1 MRQVIDEFVLVPRGE
16 AAERING
23 TMTLSET
30 AAFIY
35 EHLEEAIKVRDK
47 KANTVNEQDNPLG
60 YEKESKLLVG
70 FAIPCIISMLV
81 TALYNIVDQIF
92 IGQGVGMLGNAATN
106 IAFPL
111 STSCT
116 AISLLLGIGSA
127 TNFSLKLGAGEEKE
141 SAEYAGN
148 GICLMAIFGIALF
161 AVTTIFLTPMLKF
174 FGATSEV
181 LPYAQEYTRIT
192 AIGFPFLI
200 ANTGMS
206 KLILA
211 DGSPRY
217 SMTSMLVGA
226 IVNTILDPI
235 FIFGMQMGMRG
246 AALATIIGQIVSFCI
261 SLRYMFHF
269 KTIRLIELKRE
280 HFRLDPRLCLT
291 TASLGMSNSLNQV
304 ALTFVQIVLNNTLSH
319 YGAQSVYG
327 GDIPLACA
335 GIITKVNM
343 IFMSFVIGISQGIQP
358 IIGFNYGA
366 EKYERVRKSYLL
378 ALGTAT
384 VLSGIAFFCFQVFP
398 RQIISVFGSGSE
410 LYFQFSER
418 YFRIYMFLTLINGIQ
433 PVTSNFF
440 NSIGKSQLGVFM
452 SLTRQILFLLPLIMI
467 FPLFMGIDGV
477 MYAGPIADAAAAIVC
492 GYFMVRELKELSVM
506 DKKKKEESAALS

>member
-1 MRQVIDEFVLVPRGE
+1 MNSIQKE
-16 AAERING
+16 
-23 TMTLSET
+23 
-30 AAFIY
+30 
-35 EHLEEAIKVRDK
+35 
-47 KANTVNEQDNPLG
+47 NPLG
-60 YEKESKLLVG
+60 YEKLPRLLKS
-70 FAIPCIISMLV
+70 FAVPSIIAMLV
-81 TALYNIVDQIF
+81 SSLYNIVDQVF
-92 IGQGVGMLGNAATN
+92 IGQGVGYLGNAATN
-106 IAFPL
+106 VAFPL
-111 STSCT
+111 TT
-116 AISLLLGIGSA
+116 ISLAIALLIGIGSA
-127 TNFSLKLGAGEEKE
+127 SLFSLNLGAGEKE
-141 SAEYAGN
+141 DAVQVVGTAFTMMLVFGVIYAVL
-148 GICLMAIFGIALF
+148 IE
-161 AVTTIFLTPMLKF
+161 IFLVPLLTA
-174 FGATSEV
+174 FGATAEIM
-181 LPYAQEYTRIT
+181 PYAKEYTRIT
-192 AIGFPFLI
+192 AIGMPFLI
-200 ANTGMS
+200 VNNGMS
-206 KLILA
+206 NLARA
-211 DGSPRY
+211 DGSPKF
-217 SMTSMLVGA
+217 SMTCMLIGA
-226 IVNTILDPI
+226 IINTILDPVFI
-235 FIFGMQMGMRG
+235 FIFKLGVAG
-246 AALATIIGQIVSFCI
+246 AAWATIIGQIVSCLVAVSYLKRF
-261 SLRYMFHF
+261 RNV
-269 KTIRLIELKRE
+269 ELKA
-280 HFRLDPRLCLT
+280 HYFRLHRKLCLKI
-291 TASLGMSNSLNQV
+291 ASLGMSNSLNQV

>member
-1 MRQVIDEFVLVPRGE
+1 
-16 AAERING
+16 
-23 TMTLSET
+23 MTNKE
-30 AAFIY
+30 
-35 EHLEEAIKVRDK
+35 
-47 KANTVNEQDNPLG
+47 NNPLG
-60 YEKESKLLVG
+60 YKKESTLLIS

-92 IGQGVGMLGNAATN
+92 IGQGIGMLGNAATN

-111 STSCT
+111 STTCT

-127 TNFSLKLGAGEEKE
+127 TNFSLHLGAGEKHESEK
-141 SAEYAGN
+141 YAGN
-148 GICLMAIFGIALF
+148 GIFLMAAFGILLF
-161 AVTTIFLTPMLKF
+161 VVTSIFLTPMLKF
-174 FGATSEV
+174 FGATNDV
-181 LPYAQEYTRIT
+181 LPYAKAYTRVT
-192 AIGFPFLI
+192 AFGFPFLI

-217 SMTSMLVGA
+217 SMISMLIGA
-226 IVNTILDPI
+226 IVNTILDPL
-235 FIFGMQMGMRG
+235 FIFVFDMGMTG
-246 AALATIIGQIVSFCI
+246 AALATITGQIISFSI

-269 KTIRLIELKRE
+269 KTIK
-280 HFRLDPRLCLT
+280 LDKSCFKLSLSHCRKIFILG
-291 TASLGMSNSLNQV
+291 ASACFNQI
-304 ALTFVQIVLNNTLSH
+304 AMTIVQIVLNNTLSH

-452 SLTRQILFLLPLIMI
+452 SLTRQILFLLPLIVI

-492 GYFMVRELKELSVM
+492 GYFMVRELKELSAM
-506 DKKKKEESAALS
+506 DRKKKEEYAA

>member
-1 MRQVIDEFVLVPRGE
+1 MKENIQKSAG
-16 AAERING
+16 G
-23 TMTLSET
+23 TTDS
-30 AAFIY
+30 A
-35 EHLEEAIKVRDK
+35 
-47 KANTVNEQDNPLG
+47 NPLG
-60 YEKESKLLVG
+60 YQKEGRLLVG

-111 STSCT
+111 STACT

-127 TNFSLKLGAGEEKE
+127 TNFSLHLGAGEEEK

-148 GICLMAIFGIALF
+148 GICLMAIFGIGLF
-161 AVTTIFLTPMLKF
+161 LVTTIFLTPLLKF
-174 FGATSEV
+174 FGATTDV

-211 DGSPRY
+211 DGSPNY
-217 SMTSMLVGA
+217 SMFSMLAGA

-235 FIFGMQMGMRG
+235 FIFGLHMGMTG
-246 AALATIIGQIVSFCI
+246 AALATIIGQIVSFSI

-269 KTIRLIELKRE
+269 RTIHLTKKS
-280 HFRLDPRLCLT
+280 FRMTGMHTRNIFSFG
-291 TASLGMSNSLNQV
+291 ASACFNQI
-304 ALTFVQIVLNNTLSH
+304 AMAIVQIVMNNTLAH

-327 GDIPLACA
+327 SDIPLACA

-343 IFMSFVIGISQGIQP
+343 IFMSFVIGISQGVQP

-366 EKYERVRKSYLL
+366 KLYHRVKKSYLL

-398 RQIISVFGSGSE
+398 RQIISVFGEGSE

-440 NSIGKSQLGVFM
+440 NSIGKARLGVFM
-452 SLTRQILFLLPLIMI
+452 SLTRQILFLLPLIII
-467 FPLFMGIDGV
+467 FPIFFGIDGV
-477 MYAGPIADAAAAIVC
+477 MYAGPIADGAAAIVC
-492 GYFMVRELKELSVM
+492 GYFTIRELKELTRM
-506 DKKKKEESAALS
+506 QRELQRA